1 MAVTKIRRISNW
13 IFITVIIICVS
24 MFCLFFLGPDAE
36 PHMSG
41 GQEFRNPLYTGE
53 FMIWVYVIFGICLV
67 SMLSFGIIQFAAKFI
82 TKPLSSILLLGVFAS
97 FGLLLFLT
105 YTFGDATPIP
115 LLATKPETQPYNTEF
130 WLKITDM
137 FIFSII
143 ILLSLAILAIIW
155 GSLLKY
161 IRNR

>member
-13 IFITVIIICVS
+13 IFIAVILVCVS

-41 GQEFRNPLYTGE
+41 GTEFRNPLYTGE
-53 FMIWVYVIFGICLV
+53 FMIWVYVLFAICLI
-67 SMLSFGIIQFAAKFI
+67 SMLSFGIFQFAAKFI
-82 TKPLSSILLLGVFAS
+82 TKPLSSLLLLGVFGG

-105 YTFGDATPIP
+105 YTFGDSTPIAA
-115 LLATKPETQPYNTEF
+115 LNKPDLVEYNTEF

-155 GSLLKY
+155 GSLLKV